1 MNNRRNNLLALKAD
15 FESGIESKVAIA
27 KKHGISAVTLWRHAQ
42 KGEWNYGRLREDVL
56 ESLSEEAI
64 SRLGKLTGSVIEE
77 HLMILS
83 ELRRKILSEKNSK
96 EIKLLSSQVDALIK
110 CIKGERTALGLPNHI
125 LGVTSEREEISLV
138 A

>member
-96 EIKLLSSQVDALIK
+96 DIKLLSSQVDALIK

-125 LGVTSEREEISLV
+125 LGVTSEREELSLV

>member
-83 ELRRKILSEKNSK
+83 ELRRKILSEKDSK
-96 EIKLLSSQVDALIK
+96 EIKLLSSQVDALVK

-125 LGVTSEREEISLV
+125 VGMTSEREEVFLG

>member
-1 MNNRRNNLLALKAD
+1 MNNRRNNLLALKSD

-64 SRLGKLTGSVIEE
+64 SRLGKLTGSIIEE
-77 HLMILS
+77 HVMLLS
-83 ELRRKILSEKNSK
+83 ELRRKILSEKESK
-96 EIKLLSSQVDALIK
+96 KIKLLSSQVDALIK
-110 CIKGERTALGLPNHI
+110 CIKGERTALALPNHI
-125 LGVTSEREEISLV
+125 LGVTSEREELSLV

>member
-1 MNNRRNNLLALKAD
+1 MKTD
-15 FESGIESKVAIA
+15 YESGLIKKTEIA
-27 KKHGISAVTLWRHAQ
+27 KKHGISPVTLWRHAQ

-64 SRLGKLTGSVIEE
+64 SRLGKLTGSIIEE

-83 ELRRKILSEKNSK
+83 ELRRKILSEKDSK
-96 EIKLLSSQVDALIK
+96 EIKLLSSQVDALVK

>member
-1 MNNRRNNLLALKAD
+1 M
-15 FESGIESKVAIA
+15 E
-27 KKHGISAVTLWRHAQ
+27 LWEAH
-42 KGEWNYGRLREDVL
+42 REDVL

-64 SRLGKLTGSVIEE
+64 SRLGKLTGSIIEE

-83 ELRRKILSEKNSK
+83 ELRRKILSEKDSK
-96 EIKLLSSQVDALIK
+96 EIKLLSSQVDALVK

-125 LGVTSEREEISLV
+125 VGMTSEREEVFLE

>member
-1 MNNRRNNLLALKAD
+1 MNSRRNHLLALKSD
-15 FESGIESKVAIA
+15 FEAGIESKVAIA

-64 SRLGKLTGSVIEE
+64 SRLGKLTGSIIEE
-77 HLMILS
+77 HVLLLS
-83 ELRRKILSEKNSK
+83 ELRRKILSEKDSK
-96 EIKLLSSQVDALIK
+96 EIKLLSSQVDALVK

-125 LGVTSEREEISLV
+125 VGMTSEREEVFLE